1 MGELLEK
8 KRKRVVEGPK
18 GRIQKGSISRKNTI
32 KGSKSF
38 HSEISMISKTK
49 MVAIIFLWM
58 HLCSNSNQWQKLPIL
73 SSQSPYL
80 PGCLFYF
87 LWTLNLKSYT
97 WNELDLLNK
106 QKIPLVTFSVIN
118 ITGSLVLMVF
128 SIGCQK
134 CKPYHHNV
142 PPLLPLVR
150 SEWLLGPISTFLF
163 CWMSILQF
171 LDLLERLLY
180 EWFRQS

>member
-49 MVAIIFLWM
+49 MVAIKVYSCECI
-58 HLCSNSNQWQKLPIL
+58 CSNSNQWQKLPIL

-106 QKIPLVTFSVIN
+106 QKIP
-118 ITGSLVLMVF
+118 
-128 SIGCQK
+128 
-134 CKPYHHNV
+134 
-142 PPLLPLVR
+142 
-150 SEWLLGPISTFLF
+150 
-163 CWMSILQF
+163 
-171 LDLLERLLY
+171 
-180 EWFRQS
+180 FR